1 MSGGTKRN
9 SDKLNTLGIVVVGIC
24 GAVLVY
30 VSIALL
36 QAFYMND
43 SSDVQTMADYGGQDT
58 EFQRIR
64 ADELSRINQCANV
77 LAAAGGAGQSQHAIP
92 IETAMRLVVD
102 DARRDASTLVP
113 NFGRADKPTIKA
125 QFDRPVPLTTPAP
138 APNPA
143 DPNAVPAPGGTT
155 PTDGATTSP
164 GTANPAAPAAGAGA
178 PGAVAPAPTG
188 GTVPAGAATTAPAP
202 VSPPPPAAVT
212 PAAPAPGK

>member
-64 ADELSRINQCANV
+64 ADEYSRITQCTNV
-77 LAAAGGAGQSQHAIP
+77 MGGAGGGENKHTIP
-92 IETAMRLVVD
+92 VDHAMRLVVE
-102 DARRDASTLVP
+102 DARRDAAMLVP
-113 NFGRADKPTIKA
+113 LFGRADKPTIKA
-125 QFDRPVPLTTPAP
+125 QFDRPIPLTTPAP
-138 APNPA
+138 AAPAVPA
-143 DPNAVPAPGGTT
+143 DPILVPAPGNPVPADGSTT
-155 PTDGATTSP
+155 
-164 GTANPAAPAAGAGA
+164 TAPAAAPAATS
-178 PGAVAPAPTG
+178 GAVAPAPTS
-188 GTVPAGAATTAPAP
+188 GTVPAGAAATPPAP
-202 VSPPPPAAVT
+202 VSPQ
-212 PAAPAPGK
+212 PAAPAPAK

>member
-64 ADELSRINQCANV
+64 ADELSRISQCTNV
-77 LAAAGGAGQSQHAIP
+77 LAAAGGGGQSQHAIP
-92 IETAMRLVVD
+92 IEAAMRLVVD

-113 NFGRADKPTIKA
+113 SFGRADKPTIKA
-125 QFDRPVPLTTPAP
+125 QFDRPVPLTAP

-155 PTDGATTSP
+155 PTDGATP
-164 GTANPAAPAAGAGA
+164 GAGA

-202 VSPPPPAAVT
+202 VSPAPAAPA

>member
-64 ADELSRINQCANV
+64 ADELSRISQCANV
-77 LAAAGGAGQSQHAIP
+77 LAATGGAGQSQHSIP

-102 DARRDASTLVP
+102 DARRDPSTLVP

-125 QFDRPVPLTTPAP
+125 QFDRPVPLTAP
-138 APNPA
+138 AAPSPA
-143 DPNAVPAPGGTT
+143 DPNAVPPAGGTT
-155 PTDGATTSP
+155 PTDGATP
-164 GTANPAAPAAGAGA
+164 GAGA

-202 VSPPPPAAVT
+202 VSPAPAAPA

>member
-64 ADELSRINQCANV
+64 ADELSRISQCANV
-77 LAAAGGAGQSQHAIP
+77 LAATGGAGQSQHSIP

-102 DARRDASTLVP
+102 DARRDPSTLVP

-125 QFDRPVPLTTPAP
+125 QFDRPVPLTAP
-138 APNPA
+138 AAPSPA
-143 DPNAVPAPGGTT
+143 DPNAVPPAGGTT
-155 PTDGATTSP
+155 PTDGA
-164 GTANPAAPAAGAGA
+164 AAAPGATN
-178 PGAVAPAPTG
+178 PAVAPAPAG

-202 VSPPPPAAVT
+202 ASPPPPA
-212 PAAPAPGK
+212 PGK

>member
-64 ADELSRINQCANV
+64 ADELSRISQCANV

-92 IETAMRLVVD
+92 IEAAMRLVVD

-125 QFDRPVPLTTPAP
+125 QFDRPVPLTAP

-143 DPNAVPAPGGTT
+143 DPNAVPAPGSTT

-164 GTANPAAPAAGAGA
+164 GTANPAAPAAGVGA

-202 VSPPPPAAVT
+202 VSPA